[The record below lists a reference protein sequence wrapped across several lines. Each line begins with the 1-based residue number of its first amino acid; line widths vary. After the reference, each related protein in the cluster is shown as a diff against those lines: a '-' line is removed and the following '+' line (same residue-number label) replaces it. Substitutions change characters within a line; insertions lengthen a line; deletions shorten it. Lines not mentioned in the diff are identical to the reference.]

1 MSQIICTGCQAK
13 IDPLAEFPG
22 RLCVDCYSVVFDSQP
37 AMTADELAD
46 MFRNPLA

>member
-1 MSQIICTGCQAK
+1 MSTIICTGCQAT

-22 RLCVDCYSVVFDSQP
+22 RLCLECYAVVFDSQP